1 MLSVPFWASS
11 DPRVPLRQNGSEL
24 DLPASLRSGGRCSG
38 CAPAGALSVSA
49 GRGRDTGTAR
59 GGDAVNG
66 TIGPRR
72 RRRGTPHVRR
82 LLVRLTDHEHAQL
95 AEAAGRGP
103 GRPLSL
109 SRYVAE
115 AALAAAG
122 AALEP
127 ARQPRAPS
135 RLALAELM
143 DAVTVVNRVGNN
155 LNQLAREKNITGLRP
170 VGARE
175 AEERALAALRRLA
188 DVAERLAGPA
198 A

>member
-1 MLSVPFWASS
+1 M
-11 DPRVPLRQNGSEL
+11 
-24 DLPASLRSGGRCSG
+24 
-38 CAPAGALSVSA
+38 
-49 GRGRDTGTAR
+49 
-59 GGDAVNG
+59 NG

-82 LLVRLTDHEHAQL
+82 LVVRLTDHEHALL

-109 SRYVAE
+109 SRYIAE

-122 AALEP
+122 AAAPEP
-127 ARQPRAPS
+127 ARQLRAPS

-143 DAVTVVNRVGNN
+143 DAVTAVNRVGNN
-155 LNQLAREKNITGLRP
+155 LNQLTREKNATGLRP
-170 VGARE
+170 VGTRE